1 MCLDLTYKLLTFFC
15 YRNMNMKTY
24 IEKQNRAAITP
35 LIREREGKTGGP
47 RKITLNLWLKRVTS
61 LGALASPP

>member
-1 MCLDLTYKLLTFFC
+1 
-15 YRNMNMKTY
+15 MNMKTN